1 MASNRTD
8 LGKGIFSAS
17 AISTIEQCEMKA
29 HYEYER
35 GYETKTIS
43 NGLKTGIMMHE
54 AQEMYLNGHNC
65 SAVINSVEEEVKAK
79 GWDEDDL
86 LLPKLR
92 AYIKGYYNAWEVKDT
107 DSICDGKLELL
118 STEES
123 FMFEAKEIRNSVNS
137 FVGQMDAVFMDH
149 EKDCIVLMEHKNVS
163 GKDCQDPASIFWQ
176 SLIMNNQL
184 TIYTTYLEQKYNKP
198 VYVWYDVVLTS
209 PMMKP
214 KIIDRKTKERESIEQ
229 FEERITEVYMEEG
242 LCHSYHGNRYIRKMI
257 PTMSG
262 IREQRMREIAVL
274 AERGTRFYHVEQPTR
289 NTQSCRNYGG
299 CPFFQACV
307 GNERLEESSSF
318 QLKEHFRPKDTND
331 IPF

>member
-1 MASNRTD
+1 MIKHRTD

-29 HYEYER
+29 YYEYEL
-35 GYETKTIS
+35 GYQTKAIS

-79 GWDEDDL
+79 GWDEDEL

-92 AYIKGYYNAWEVKDT
+92 AYIKGYYNAWEVRDT
-107 DSICDGKLELL
+107 DSICDGKLKLL
-118 STEES
+118 GTEES
-123 FMFEAKEIRNSVNS
+123 FIFKNLRKESPRFT

-214 KIIDRKTKERESIEQ
+214 KITNRKTKERESIEE
-229 FEERITEVYMEEG
+229 FEERITQVYMQQEG
-242 LCHSYHGNRYIRKMI
+242 DRYIRKMI
-257 PTMSG
+257 PTFA
-262 IREQRMREIAVL
+262 RLTDQRMKEIAVL
-274 AERGTRFYHVEQPTR
+274 AERGSRFYHVEQPTR

-299 CPFFQACV
+299 CPFIHSCL
-307 GNERLEESSSF
+307 GTEKIEESNKF
-318 QLKEHFRPKDTND
+318 QLKEHFRPKDTD
-331 IPF
+331 EIPF